1 MLNRIKSK
9 FNVFKHIEKLTE
21 NVVIN
26 NVTEGETEFEYNDII
41 LCWVDLTNQLHYNP
55 SSVEFF
61 INSNF
66 TTSTIL
72 NISKRMDTNPQDRYI
87 QSVMSRAFSEVPG
100 RLQNV
105 DYFREKVN
113 VVLHDRMIFGNA

>member
-26 NVTEGETEFEYNDII
+26 NVTEDETEFEYNDII

-72 NISKRMDTNPQDRYI
+72 NICKRMDTNPQDRYI

-100 RLQNV
+100 SLQNV

-113 VVLHDRMIFGNA
+113 VVLHDRMIFGNV

>member
-1 MLNRIKSK
+1 MLNKIKSK
-9 FNVFKHIEKLTE
+9 FNLFKQVEKLTE
-21 NVVIN
+21 NVVLKNI
-26 NVTEGETEFEYNDII
+26 TEDETEFEYNDVL
-41 LCWVDLTNQLHYNP
+41 LCWVDLTNQLQYNP

-72 NISKRMDTNPQDRYI
+72 NICKRMDSHPQDRYI
-87 QSVMSRAFSEVPG
+87 QSVMSRAFNDVPR

-105 DYFREKVN
+105 DYFREKAN
-113 VVLHDRMIFGNA
+113 VVLHDRMIFGNV

>member
-26 NVTEGETEFEYNDII
+26 NVTEDETEFEYNDII

-72 NISKRMDTNPQDRYI
+72 NICKRMDTNPQDRYI
-87 QSVMSRAFSEVPG
+87 QSVMSRAFSGVPG